1 MKLRGQKCEFELT
14 AAKSMILN
22 LEVTLPT
29 PKETD
34 KIILKGRNNRP
45 CVEYVVKHL
54 SYFMVAITVEFV
66 KI

>member
-1 MKLRGQKCEFELT
+1 
-14 AAKSMILN
+14 MILN